1 MANAGWRQVTAGSAA
16 GEAAFPVMVCHPTP
30 EPERVRQV
38 GPYAISAAWDAEPSA
53 GRHPVALLS
62 HGSGSTPLVLRD
74 LALHLARTGFVVAMP
89 VHPGDNRDDRS
100 QQGTVQTLRERPRQL
115 QCALEA
121 VFADPVLGP
130 AVRPERVAVIGHSL
144 GAYTALALAG
154 GEPRILPAFWPD
166 GPSDP
171 IPVAHDARIAALAL
185 LAPAAVWYHAPGS
198 LDAVRAPVLLLAG
211 ECDELAPPAHH
222 AELIAARLPAMPPL
236 TYRNVPGAGHFSF
249 VSPFP
254 PAMRQPGFLPAHD
267 PPGFD
272 RAAFQP
278 ELFAIVTAFLQGLPE
293 PPLQIARSYP

>member
-1 MANAGWRQVTAGSAA
+1 MPNAGWRQVTAGSAA
-16 GEAAFPVMVCHPTP
+16 GETAFPVMVCYPTP
-30 EPERVRQV
+30 EPERVRQI

-74 LALHLARTGFVVAMP
+74 LALYLARTGFMVAMP

-130 AVRPERVAVIGHSL
+130 TGRPERVAVIGHSL

-154 GEPRILPAFWPD
+154 GEPRTPPATWPD

-171 IPVAHDARIAALAL
+171 IPVAHDARVGALVL

-198 LDAVRAPVLLLAG
+198 LDAVHAPALLLAG
-211 ECDELAPPAHH
+211 ERDDITPPGYD
-222 AELIAARLPAMPPL
+222 AELIAARLPSTTPL
-236 TYRNVPGAGHFSF
+236 TYRIVPGAGHFSF
-249 VSPFP
+249 ISPFP
-254 PAMRQPGFLPAHD
+254 PAMRQPSFLPAQD

-278 ELFAIVTAFLQGLPE
+278 ELFAIITKFLRNARE
-293 PPLQIARSYP
+293 PA